1 MKHIGKELKNIIE
14 SRQLMK
20 KAIAEQ
26 LDFTP
31 TNLSAIFKKASI
43 DCDLLDRICR
53 VIQVPPSYFFD
64 EPGSVNNV
72 NATTVIGNAQAA
84 VGASATELATLRELL
99 AEKERTIQILLAQV
113 GAKTGH
119 EN

>member
-20 KAIAEQ
+20 KSIADQ
-26 LDFTP
+26 LPFTP
-31 TNLSAIFKKASI
+31 TNLSAIFKKSSI
-43 DCDLLDRICR
+43 DCELLDRICR

-64 EPGSVNNV
+64 EPGSINNV

-84 VGASATELATLRELL
+84 VGASAAELSTLRELL
-99 AEKERTIQILLAQV
+99 AEKERTIQILLAQI
-113 GAKTGH
+113 GTNTGH
-119 EN
+119 